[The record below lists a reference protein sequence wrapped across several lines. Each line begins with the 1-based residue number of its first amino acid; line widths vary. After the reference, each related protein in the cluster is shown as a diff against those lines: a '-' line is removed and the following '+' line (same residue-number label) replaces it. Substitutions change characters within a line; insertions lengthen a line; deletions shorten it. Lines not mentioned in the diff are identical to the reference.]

1 MSFRDKLRNKFD
13 VKVVKVQ
20 SRAKTIED
28 QITDTLS
35 NQIKMANGETVLGAN
50 GKPMTS
56 WRSDKG
62 EVSIRIGVLPMFLNE
77 EGKSETYVGVSI
89 DDYKSLLN
97 DLKSEYESGELSSEV
112 ANLKERKAAADKKA
126 VEQRAKNKKK
136 KTENRDGLS

>member
-35 NQIKMANGETVLGAN
+35 NQMKMANGETVLGAN

-77 EGKSETYVGVSI
+77 EGKSETYVGVSM

-97 DLKSEYESGELSSEV
+97 DLKSAYESGELSSEV

-126 VEQRAKNKKK
+126 AEQRANNKKK

>member
-1 MSFRDKLRNKFD
+1 MSFRDKLRKKFD

-28 QITDTLS
+28 QITETLS
-35 NQIKMANGETVLGAN
+35 NQMKMANGETVLGAN

-77 EGKSETYVGVSI
+77 EGKSETYVGVSM

-97 DLKSEYESGELSSEV
+97 DLKSAYESGELSSEV

-126 VEQRAKNKKK
+126 AEQRAKNKKK

>member
-35 NQIKMANGETVLGAN
+35 NQMKMANGETVLGAN

-77 EGKSETYVGVSI
+77 EGKSETYVGVST

-97 DLKSEYESGELSSEV
+97 DLKSAYESGELSSEV

-126 VEQRAKNKKK
+126 AEQRAKNKKK

>member
-1 MSFRDKLRNKFD
+1 MSFRDKLRSKFD

-20 SRAKTIED
+20 SRAKTIEE

-35 NQIKMANGETVLGAN
+35 NQMKMANGETVLGAN

-77 EGKSETYVGVSI
+77 EGKSETYVGVSM

-97 DLKSEYESGELSSEV
+97 ELKTAYESGELSSEV
-112 ANLKERKAAADKKA
+112 ADLKERKAAADKKA
-126 VEQRAKNKKK
+126 AEQRAKNKKK

>member
-1 MSFRDKLRNKFD
+1 MSFRDKLRSKFD

-35 NQIKMANGETVLGAN
+35 NQMKMANGETVLGAN

-77 EGKSETYVGVSI
+77 EGKSETYVGVSM

-97 DLKSEYESGELSSEV
+97 DLKSAYESGELSSEV
-112 ANLKERKAAADKKA
+112 ANLKQRKAAADKKA
-126 VEQRAKNKKK
+126 AEQRAKNKKK

>member
-1 MSFRDKLRNKFD
+1 MNFRDKLRNKFD

-35 NQIKMANGETVLGAN
+35 NQMKMANGETVLGAN

-77 EGKSETYVGVSI
+77 EGKSETYVGVST

-97 DLKSEYESGELSSEV
+97 DLKSAYESGELSSEV

-126 VEQRAKNKKK
+126 AEQRAKNKKK

>member
-35 NQIKMANGETVLGAN
+35 NQMKMANGETVLGAN

-77 EGKSETYVGVSI
+77 EGKAETYVGVSM

-97 DLKSEYESGELSSEV
+97 DLKSAYESGELSSEV

-126 VEQRAKNKKK
+126 AEQRAKNKKK